1 MPVLHIYLLTH
12 QQLARVTSVYFKSL
26 YSPSPEVKE
35 VAHEGLRVVLTHQNR
50 LPKELLQTGLRPI
63 LMNLAV
69 PKRLSVLGLEGLAR
83 LLELLTNYFKVEI
96 GYKLLDHFRIV
107 ADPQT
112 FSKLPPTDTE
122 GITKLVCLANIFHLL
137 PSAANV
143 FLENLVNAI
152 VQAEAQMQY
161 SGSSP
166 FAPPLAKYLDRY
178 PAEAVDF
185 FLKHFH
191 LPRHVGTL
199 RSILQ
204 SRLSSS
210 LQHELESRTPA
221 IIRDC
226 LKGTNSVLVS
236 SALQVFSDLAEI
248 NPYWTSEHPYVV
260 DALLEVWRAET
271 PPAEDDASAIS
282 AAVKRHSLIITI
294 FEGILRQKPRVDIL
308 FDLITVY
315 TRSLPMDLVRMTRFL
330 LNCVAFSEDVFYQRN
345 VLLRFLTRFSDTSQS
360 WSDKTHFIRVFI
372 TPMFLYRA
380 RTASKNA
387 LLDEDIVSYIHRRI
401 WIPMLNGSTFSGA
414 DDAFHVEL
422 LHLTA
427 VLVEHYHSSLEVA
440 RKDIIKCAWQYINS
454 EDTYVKQTTFLLAAR
469 FFKNFP
475 TPPKFILT
483 VWTGLLKPPPSYNE
497 ARSLVNQSL
506 DILAPSIPQEV
517 GYPVWAKT
525 TRRLLEEENSQ
536 SMIMTVYQLI
546 VRQPDLFYPVR
557 ALFVPHIVNSLAK
570 LGLHSSVSSESRSL
584 SIDITQT
591 IYDWEQ
597 RASKERGS
605 SVPPTGNTQIWV
617 TPLPLR
623 ESVVSYLVRLITTAV
638 DGQSRTVLVPR
649 ALALLRSIVG
659 PNGWTEV
666 TVKLNFFSRFLE
678 QVRLNYLA
686 ISLPVNLGFL

>member
-1 MPVLHIYLLTH
+1 M
-12 QQLARVTSVYFKSL
+12 TSVYFKSL
-26 YSPSPEVKE
+26 YSPSAEVKE

-63 LMNLAV
+63 LMNLAD

-112 FSKLPPTDTE
+112 FSKLPPTDSE
-122 GITKLVCLANIFHLL
+122 GITKLVRLANIFHLL

-143 FLENLVNAI
+143 FLESLVNAI
-152 VQAEAQMQY
+152 VQAETQMHC

-166 FAPPLAKYLDRY
+166 FSSPLAKYLDRY
-178 PAEAVDF
+178 PTEAVDF
-185 FLKHFH
+185 FLGHIH
-191 LPRHVGTL
+191 LPRHVRTF
-199 RSILQ
+199 RSIVQ
-204 SRLSSS
+204 SRLSSN
-210 LQHELESRTPA
+210 LQRELESRTPI

-226 LKGTNSVLVS
+226 LKGSDPALVAP
-236 SALQVFSDLAEI
+236 ALQLFSDLASV
-248 NPYWTSEHPYVV
+248 NQNWTSEYPFVI
-260 DALLEVWRAET
+260 DALLDIWRSET

-282 AAVKRHSLIITI
+282 AAVKRHNLIIDVLQGVL
-294 FEGILRQKPRVDIL
+294 ERSPRVDLL

-315 TRSLPMDLVRMTRFL
+315 TRNLPMDLIRLTRFL
-330 LNCVAFSEDVFYQRN
+330 LNRVAFTDDVFYQRN
-345 VLLRFLTRFSDTSQS
+345 VFFRFLTQFSDTSHS

-372 TPMFLYRA
+372 TPMLLYRA
-380 RTASKNA
+380 RSASKDA
-387 LLDEDIVSYIHRRI
+387 LLDEDLVSYIHQRI
-401 WIPMLNGSTFSGA
+401 WVPMLNSATFSEV

-422 LHLTA
+422 LHFTA

-483 VWTGLLKPPPSYNE
+483 VWTGLLKPPPSHNE

-517 GYPVWAKT
+517 GYPMWAKT

-546 VRQPDLFYPVR
+546 VRQPELFYPVR

-570 LGLHSSVSSESRSL
+570 LGLHSSVSGESRSL

-597 RASKERGS
+597 RATKERAS
-605 SVPPTGNTQIWV
+605 STTSSGTGASVSTWV

-623 ESVVSYLVRLITTAV
+623 ESVVSYLVRLITTAF
-638 DGQSRTVLVPR
+638 DAQSRSVLVPR

-678 QVRLNYLA
+678 QVRL
-686 ISLPVNLGFL
+686 SV

>member
-1 MPVLHIYLLTH
+1 M
-12 QQLARVTSVYFKSL
+12 TSVYFKSL

-63 LMNLAV
+63 LMNLAD

-152 VQAEAQMQY
+152 VQAETQMQY

-166 FAPPLAKYLDRY
+166 FASPLAKYLDRY

-185 FLKHFH
+185 FLRHFH

-210 LQHELESRTPA
+210 LQHELESHTPA
-221 IIRDC
+221 MIRDC
-226 LKGTNSVLVS
+226 LKGTNSALVAS
-236 SALQVFSDLAEI
+236 TLQVFSDLAEI
-248 NPYWTSEHPYVV
+248 NPHWTSEHPYVV
-260 DALLEVWRAET
+260 DALLDIWRTET

-294 FEGILRQKPRVDIL
+294 FEGILRQQPRVDIL

-330 LNCVAFSEDVFYQRN
+330 LNCVAFSDDVFYQRN

-372 TPMFLYRA
+372 TPMLLYRA

-387 LLDEDIVSYIHRRI
+387 LLDEDLVSYIHRRI

-454 EDTYVKQTTFLLAAR
+454 EDTYVKQATFLLAAR

-517 GYPVWAKT
+517 GYPMWAKT
-525 TRRLLEEENSQ
+525 TRRLLEEENNQ

-597 RASKERGS
+597 RASKERGL
-605 SVPPTGNTQIWV
+605 SVPPTGSTQIWV
-617 TPLPLR
+617 TQLPLR

-678 QVRLNYLA
+678 QV
-686 ISLPVNLGFL
+686 

>member
-1 MPVLHIYLLTH
+1 
-12 QQLARVTSVYFKSL
+12 VTSVYFKSL
-26 YSPSPEVKE
+26 YSPSSEVKE

-63 LMNLAV
+63 LMNLAD

-112 FSKLPPTDTE
+112 FSKLPPTDNE
-122 GITKLVCLANIFHLL
+122 GITKLVRLANIFHLL

-143 FLENLVNAI
+143 FLESLVNAI
-152 VQAEAQMQY
+152 VQAETQMHC

-166 FAPPLAKYLDRY
+166 FSSSLAKYLDRY
-178 PAEAVDF
+178 PIEAVDF
-185 FLKHFH
+185 FLGHIH
-191 LPRHVGTL
+191 LPRHVHTF
-199 RSILQ
+199 RSIVQ
-204 SRLSSS
+204 SRLSSN
-210 LQHELESRTPA
+210 LQRELESRTPI
-221 IIRDC
+221 IIRNC
-226 LKGTNSVLVS
+226 LKGSDPALV
-236 SALQVFSDLAEI
+236 APGLQLFSDLASV
-248 NPYWTSEHPYVV
+248 NPDWTSEYPFVV
-260 DALLEVWRAET
+260 DVLLDVWRSET

-282 AAVKRHSLIITI
+282 AAVKRHRLIV
-294 FEGILRQKPRVDIL
+294 GILQGVLERKPRVDLL
-308 FDLITVY
+308 FDFITIY
-315 TRSLPMDLVRMTRFL
+315 TRNLPMDLIRLTRFL
-330 LNCVAFSEDVFYQRN
+330 LNRVAFTDDVFYQRN
-345 VLLRFLTRFSDTSQS
+345 VLFRFLTQFSDSSYS
-360 WSDKTHFIRVFI
+360 WSDKTHFIRIFI
-372 TPMFLYRA
+372 TPMLLYRA
-380 RTASKNA
+380 RSASKNA
-387 LLDEDIVSYIHRRI
+387 LLDEDLVSYIHQRI
-401 WIPMLNGSTFSGA
+401 WVPMLNSVTFSEA

-422 LHLTA
+422 LHFTA

-483 VWTGLLKPPPSYNE
+483 VWTGLLKPPPSHNE

-517 GYPVWAKT
+517 GYPMWAKT

-536 SMIMTVYQLI
+536 SMIMTVYHLI
-546 VRQPDLFYPVR
+546 VRQSELFYSVR

-570 LGLHSSVSSESRSL
+570 LGLHSSVSGESRSL

-597 RASKERGS
+597 RATKERASTS
-605 SVPPTGNTQIWV
+605 SIGPVSSASNWV

-623 ESVVSYLVRLITTAV
+623 ESVVSYLVRLITTAFDV
-638 DGQSRTVLVPR
+638 QSRSALVPR
-649 ALALLRSIVG
+649 ALTLLRSIVG
-659 PNGWTEV
+659 PSGWTEV

-678 QVRLNYLA
+678 QVRSSA
-686 ISLPVNLGFL
+686 

>member
-1 MPVLHIYLLTH
+1 M
-12 QQLARVTSVYFKSL
+12 
-26 YSPSPEVKE
+26 
-35 VAHEGLRVVLTHQNR
+35 LTHQNR

-63 LMNLAV
+63 LMNLAD

-137 PSAANV
+137 PAAANL

-185 FLKHFH
+185 FLRHFH

-226 LKGTNSVLVS
+226 LRGTNSALVA
-236 SALQVFSDLAEI
+236 SALQIFSDLAEI
-248 NPYWTSEHPYVV
+248 NPHWTSEYPYVV
-260 DALLEVWRAET
+260 DALLDVWRAET

-282 AAVKRHSLIITI
+282 AAVKRHSLIISI
-294 FEGILRQKPRVDIL
+294 FEGILRQQPRVDIL

-330 LNCVAFSEDVFYQRN
+330 LNCVAFSDDIFHQRN
-345 VLLRFLTRFSDTSQS
+345 ILFRFLTRFSDTSQS

-372 TPMFLYRA
+372 TPMLLYRA

-387 LLDEDIVSYIHRRI
+387 LLDEDLVSHIHRRI

-454 EDTYVKQTTFLLAAR
+454 EDIYVKQTTFLLAAR

-517 GYPVWAKT
+517 GYPMWAKT

-597 RASKERGS
+597 RASKERGP
-605 SVPPTGNTQIWV
+605 SVPPTGSTQIWV

-678 QVRLNYLA
+678 QVRQIFGYLPTCELR
-686 ISLPVNLGFL
+686 LPLG

>member
-1 MPVLHIYLLTH
+1 M
-12 QQLARVTSVYFKSL
+12 TSVYFKSL

-63 LMNLAV
+63 LMNLAD

-185 FLKHFH
+185 FLRHFH

-210 LQHELESRTPA
+210 LQHELESHTPA

-226 LKGTNSVLVS
+226 LKGTNSTLVA

-248 NPYWTSEHPYVV
+248 NPHWTSEYPYVV
-260 DALLEVWRAET
+260 DALLDVWRAET

-308 FDLITVY
+308 FDLITIY

-330 LNCVAFSEDVFYQRN
+330 LNCVAFSDDVFYQRN
-345 VLLRFLTRFSDTSQS
+345 VLFRFLTRFSDTSQS

-372 TPMFLYRA
+372 TPMLLYRA

-387 LLDEDIVSYIHRRI
+387 LLDEDLVSYIHRRI

-517 GYPVWAKT
+517 GYPMWAKT

-605 SVPPTGNTQIWV
+605 SVPPAGNTQIWV

-678 QVRLNYLA
+678 QVRQIIWLSRYL
-686 ISLPVNLGFL
+686 

>member
-1 MPVLHIYLLTH
+1 MPVPQIYLLIH

-26 YSPSPEVKE
+26 YSPSSEVKE

-63 LMNLAV
+63 LMNLAD

-185 FLKHFH
+185 FLRNFH

-226 LKGTNSVLVS
+226 LKGTNSTLVA

-248 NPYWTSEHPYVV
+248 NPHWTSEYPYVV
-260 DALLEVWRAET
+260 DALLDVWRAET

-315 TRSLPMDLVRMTRFL
+315 TRSLPMDLVRMTRSL
-330 LNCVAFSEDVFYQRN
+330 VNCVAFSDDVFYQRN
-345 VLLRFLTRFSDTSQS
+345 VLFRFLTRFSDTSQS
-360 WSDKTHFIRVFI
+360 WPDKTHFIRVFI
-372 TPMFLYRA
+372 TPMLLYRA

-387 LLDEDIVSYIHRRI
+387 LLDEDLVSYIHRRI

-517 GYPVWAKT
+517 GYPMWAKT

-605 SVPPTGNTQIWV
+605 SVPPTGSTQTWV

-678 QVRLNYLA
+678 QVRQIIWLSPYL
-686 ISLPVNLGFL
+686 

>member
-1 MPVLHIYLLTH
+1 
-12 QQLARVTSVYFKSL
+12 
-26 YSPSPEVKE
+26 
-35 VAHEGLRVVLTHQNR
+35 
-50 LPKELLQTGLRPI
+50 
-63 LMNLAV
+63 MNLAD

-185 FLKHFH
+185 FLRHFH

-204 SRLSSS
+204 ARLSSS

-226 LKGTNSVLVS
+226 LRGTNSALVA
-236 SALQVFSDLAEI
+236 SALQIFSDLAEI
-248 NPYWTSEHPYVV
+248 NPHWTSEYPYVV
-260 DALLEVWRAET
+260 DALLDVWRAET

-282 AAVKRHSLIITI
+282 AAVKRHSLIISI
-294 FEGILRQKPRVDIL
+294 FEGILRQQPRVDIL

-330 LNCVAFSEDVFYQRN
+330 LNCVAFSDDIFYQRN
-345 VLLRFLTRFSDTSQS
+345 ILFRFLTRFSDTSQS

-372 TPMFLYRA
+372 TPMLLYRA

-387 LLDEDIVSYIHRRI
+387 LLDEDLVSHIHRRI

-517 GYPVWAKT
+517 GYPMWAKT

-597 RASKERGS
+597 RASKERGP
-605 SVPPTGNTQIWV
+605 SVPPTGSTQIWV

-678 QVRLNYLA
+678 QVRQIFGYLLTCELML
-686 ISLPVNLGFL
+686 SLG

>member
-1 MPVLHIYLLTH
+1 M
-12 QQLARVTSVYFKSL
+12 ARVTSVYFKSL
-26 YSPSPEVKE
+26 YSPSSEVKE

-63 LMNLAV
+63 LMNLAD

-166 FAPPLAKYLDRY
+166 FASPLAKYLDRY

-185 FLKHFH
+185 FLRHFH
-191 LPRHVGTL
+191 LPRHVGTF

-210 LQHELESRTPA
+210 LQHELESRTPT
-221 IIRDC
+221 IICDC
-226 LKGTNSVLVS
+226 LKGSNPALVT

-248 NPYWTSEHPYVV
+248 NPHWTSEYPFVV
-260 DALLEVWRAET
+260 EALLDIWRAEL

-294 FEGILRQKPRVDIL
+294 FEGILRRTPRVDIL

-315 TRSLPMDLVRMTRFL
+315 TRNLPMDLIRITRFL
-330 LNCVAFSEDVFYQRN
+330 LNCVAFSDDVFYQRS
-345 VLLRFLTRFSDTSQS
+345 VLFRFLARFSDTSQS

-372 TPMFLYRA
+372 TPMLLYRA

-387 LLDEDIVSYIHRRI
+387 LLDDDLVSYIHRRI
-401 WIPMLNGSTFSGA
+401 WIPMLSGSTFSEA

-483 VWTGLLKPPPSYNE
+483 VWTGLLKPPPSYSE

-506 DILAPSIPQEV
+506 DILAPSIPIPQEV
-517 GYPVWAKT
+517 GYPMWAKT

-536 SMIMTVYQLI
+536 SMIMTVYHLI

-557 ALFVPHIVNSLAK
+557 ALFVPHIVNTLAR

-597 RASKERGS
+597 RATKERGS
-605 SVPPTGNTQIWV
+605 SVPSTGGIPIWV
-617 TPLPLR
+617 TPLQLR

-638 DGQSRTVLVPR
+638 DAQSRNALVPR

-678 QVRLNYLA
+678 QVRR
-686 ISLPVNLGFL
+686 ID

>member
-1 MPVLHIYLLTH
+1 LFIHH

-26 YSPSPEVKE
+26 YSPSPDVKE

-63 LMNLAV
+63 LMNLAD

-166 FAPPLAKYLDRY
+166 FAPPLTKYLDRY

-185 FLKHFH
+185 FLRHFH

-199 RSILQ
+199 RSILH

-226 LKGTNSVLVS
+226 LMGIDAALVT

-248 NPYWTSEHPYVV
+248 NPYWTSEYPFVV
-260 DALLEVWRAET
+260 DALLDVWRAET

-294 FEGILRQKPRVDIL
+294 FEGILRHKPRVDIL

-315 TRSLPMDLVRMTRFL
+315 TRSLPMDLIRMTRFL
-330 LNCVAFSEDVFYQRN
+330 LNCVAFSDDVSYQRN
-345 VLLRFLTRFSDTSQS
+345 VLFRFLARFSDTSQS

-372 TPMFLYRA
+372 TPMFLYRT

-387 LLDEDIVSYIHRRI
+387 LLDEDLVSYIHRRI

-475 TPPKFILT
+475 TPPKFIFT
-483 VWTGLLKPPPSYNE
+483 VWTALLKPPPSYNE

-570 LGLHSSVSSESRSL
+570 LGLHSSVSSESRTL

-597 RASKERGS
+597 RATEERGS
-605 SVPPTGNTQIWV
+605 SVPSTGSTQIWV

-638 DGQSRTVLVPR
+638 DGQSRTILVPR

-678 QVRLNYLA
+678 QVRQIA
-686 ISLPVNLGFL
+686 

>member
-1 MPVLHIYLLTH
+1 M
-12 QQLARVTSVYFKSL
+12 
-26 YSPSPEVKE
+26 
-35 VAHEGLRVVLTHQNR
+35 LTHQNR

-63 LMNLAV
+63 LMNLAD

-122 GITKLVCLANIFHLL
+122 GITKLLRLANIFHLL

-143 FLENLVNAI
+143 FLESLVNAI

-178 PAEAVDF
+178 PIESIDF
-185 FLKHFH
+185 FLRHFH
-191 LPRHVGTL
+191 LPRHIGTF

-210 LQHELESRTPA
+210 LQHELESRTPI

-226 LKGTNSVLVS
+226 LKGANPALVMP
-236 SALQVFSDLAEI
+236 ALQVFSDLADI
-248 NPYWTSEHPYVV
+248 NPDWISEYPFVV
-260 DALLEVWRAET
+260 EALLE
-271 PPAEDDASAIS
+271 AEDDASAIS

-294 FEGILRQKPRVDIL
+294 FEGVLRWKPRVDIL

-315 TRSLPMDLVRMTRFL
+315 TRNLPMDLIRMTRFL
-330 LNCVAFSEDVFYQRN
+330 LDRVAFSDDVFYQRN
-345 VLLRFLTRFSDTSQS
+345 VFFRFLTRFSDTSLS

-372 TPMFLYRA
+372 TPMLLYRA
-380 RTASKNA
+380 RSTSKDA
-387 LLDEDIVSYIHRRI
+387 LLDEDLVSYIHRRI
-401 WIPMLNGSTFSGA
+401 WIPMLNGSTFSEA

-422 LHLTA
+422 LHLTG

-517 GYPVWAKT
+517 GYPMWAKT

-536 SMIMTVYQLI
+536 SMIMTVYHLI

-570 LGLHSSVSSESRSL
+570 LGLHSSVSGESRSL

-597 RASKERGS
+597 RATRERGS
-605 SVPPTGNTQIWV
+605 SVNSTSSIPIWV

-623 ESVVSYLVRLITTAV
+623 ESVVSYLVRLITTAF
-638 DGQSRTVLVPR
+638 DNQSRNVVVPR
-649 ALALLRSIVG
+649 ALALLRLIVG

-678 QVRLNYLA
+678 QVRQLA
-686 ISLPVNLGFL
+686 QLSSFPLDLKLPLG